1 MARHYRPVEG
11 KTLQEFA
18 DAYEEAT
25 NELSRATIIEEKEI
39 GPLQLLIYYEDPD
52 EPNPEPE
59 APASDYDIRLA
70 DDGQYITV
78 SIMVDKRYP
87 ERYCCE
93 CANYDWGR
101 GCPYRSGHVRQMDRA
116 CPMFNVL
123 IGRR

>member
-18 DAYEEAT
+18 DAYEEAA

-39 GPLQLLIYYEDPD
+39 GPLQLLIYYEDPG
-52 EPNPEPE
+52 EPDPEPE
-59 APASDYDIRLA
+59 APASDYDVRLT